1 MKIAIIGGGAAGY
14 FAAINIKEMIAHAE
28 VTILEGADKSLA
40 KVAISGGGRC
50 NLTNTFAEI
59 KTLDKAYPRGANLIK
74 RAFKIFDNKATQEWF
89 ERGGVELTTQPDQCI
104 FPKSQ
109 SSQEIIDTFIG
120 LANGYNVEIKH
131 SHRVESIEHCDGGY
145 AVSFSDK
152 KLLNRW
158 FDIVIVTIGGTTSI
172 SGFKMLDS
180 LNLNIEPPVPSLFT
194 FNIPND
200 PITQLMGTV
209 VDPAQISL
217 RGSKLSASGAL
228 LITHWGMSG
237 PAVLKLSSYGAR
249 ILNESDYN
257 AVISVNWANDKS
269 SDRVLIALQKLIS
282 ENSGKLVTSA
292 KPLNLPSRIWMMLL
306 IKAGI
311 SHERRFAEIGSK
323 GLNRLV
329 NIITNDEYK
338 ISGQSRFR
346 EEFVTCGGV
355 ALSNINLATLE
366 CKEHPNLYFA
376 GEVLDID
383 AVTGGFN
390 LQAAWS
396 TGYVVAKSIS
406 TRHRE
411 PTLLDT
417 HPQGDRC

>member
-1 MKIAIIGGGAAGY
+1 M
-14 FAAINIKEMIAHAE
+14 
-28 VTILEGADKSLA
+28 
-40 KVAISGGGRC
+40 
-50 NLTNTFAEI
+50 
-59 KTLDKAYPRGANLIK
+59 
-74 RAFKIFDNKATQEWF
+74 ATQKWF
-89 ERGGVELTTQPDQCI
+89 EDNGVELTTQPDQCI

-109 SSQEIIDTFIG
+109 SSQEIIDTFVR
-120 LANGYNVEIKH
+120 LTQEYNIEVKH
-131 SHRVESIEHCDGGY
+131 SHRVESIEQSGSGY
-145 AVSFSDK
+145 NVLFCDK
-152 KLLNRW
+152 KLSIRY
-158 FDIVIVTIGGTTSI
+158 FDVVIVTTGGAQTI
-172 SGFKMLDS
+172 DGFKMLES
-180 LNLNIEPPVPSLFT
+180 LNLKIEKPVPSLFT
-194 FNIPND
+194 FNIPD
-200 PITQLMGTV
+200 SPITQLMGTV

-217 RGSKLSASGAL
+217 RGSKFSASGAI

-249 ILNESDYN
+249 ILNESNYN
-257 AVISVNWANDKS
+257 AVVSVNWADDKS
-269 SDRVLIALQKLIS
+269 SDRVLVALQKLIS

-292 KPLNLPSRIWMMLL
+292 KPLNLPSRIWLMLL

-329 NIITNDEYK
+329 NIITNDEYNIK
-338 ISGQSRFR
+338 GQSRFR

-383 AVTGGFN
+383 AITGGFN

-406 TRHRE
+406 TRHIE
-411 PTLLDT
+411 PTL
-417 HPQGDRC
+417 